1 MRKLKIGRILTLFV
15 VLILVVTASVYCIR
29 TIFRQ
34 DEIIEEK
41 SYYDLDLFSMENGW
55 MTYKDSSYKS
65 LTGIDVSS
73 HNQYIDWYSVK
84 QDGIDFAM
92 IRVGY
97 RGAQEGILH
106 EDAYF
111 NTNMQAAIQNK
122 IKVGAYFFSS
132 AITEDEI
139 DEEVNMVL
147 NEIRNYKIDMPIV
160 FDMEEFEKGGR
171 IDNLTQEQRTN
182 LALRFCGKI
191 KKAGYDP
198 MIYGNMTWLYQNY
211 DFEKI
216 SEYPIW
222 LASYS
227 SDCPM
232 EDKFEM
238 WQYSNIGQVNGIEG
252 DVDINIYLQK
262 K

>member
-1 MRKLKIGRILTLFV
+1 MRKLKISRILTLFV
-15 VLILVVTASVYCIR
+15 VLILVVTASIYCIR
-29 TIFRQ
+29 TFFRQ

-84 QDGIDFAM
+84 QDEIDFAM

-139 DEEVNMVL
+139 DEEVNLVL
-147 NEIRNYKIDMPIV
+147 NEIRDYKIDMPIV

-171 IDNLTQEQRTN
+171 IDALTQEQRTN
-182 LALRFCGKI
+182 LALRFCEKI
-191 KKAGYDP
+191 KKAGYEP

-216 SEYPIW
+216 SKYPIW

-227 SDCPM
+227 SQCPM
-232 EDKFEM
+232 EDKFDM